1 MSKDITK
8 AFADF
13 QAETTAA
20 AVRKSVRICKARG
33 YPQSAAD
40 IRWSAAMTLRDAVDA
55 AIARA

>member
-1 MSKDITK
+1 MTKRITK

-13 QAETTAA
+13 QAEATAA
-20 AVRKSVRICKARG
+20 AVRKSVRTCKAR
-33 YPQSAAD
+33 AD